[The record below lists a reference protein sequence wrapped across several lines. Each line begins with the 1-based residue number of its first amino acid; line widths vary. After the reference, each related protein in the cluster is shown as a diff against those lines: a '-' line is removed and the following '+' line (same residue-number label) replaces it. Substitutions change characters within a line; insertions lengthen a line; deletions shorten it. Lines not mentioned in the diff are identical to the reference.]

1 MSRSIWLL
9 LLFFLFGCSTKPDVL
24 AKKKHQDDVLA
35 LSYPGN
41 WKLQTEETDIEGIKL
56 RTVTVEPSDG
66 VMQAMVYTPAV
77 PVDLEE
83 FTVDFLKGMS
93 EELGQYQVGG
103 MELLSKV
110 DGSKKPVKRI
120 ISGAEREGLELKFV
134 MTALGQKV
142 PMTAEIYTIT
152 RDNASA
158 IVFLQT
164 ADEDLPRDRP
174 GFDLVYNS
182 FQLR

>member
-1 MSRSIWLL
+1 MSRSICLL
-9 LLFFLFGCSTKPDVL
+9 IPIFLFACSSKPDL
-24 AKKKHQDDVLA
+24 GAKKKHQDDVVS

-41 WKLQTEETDIEGIKL
+41 WKLETEISDIEGIKL
-56 RTVTVEPSDG
+56 RTISIEPSDG
-66 VMQAMVYTPAV
+66 VLQAMVYTPAV
-77 PVDLEE
+77 PLDLES

-93 EELGQYQVGG
+93 EELGQYKVGS

-110 DGSKKPVKRI
+110 DGQKKPVRRI
-120 ISGAEREGLELKFV
+120 ISGAERDGLEVKLV
-134 MTALGQKV
+134 MKALDQKV
-142 PMTAEIYTIT
+142 PMTAEIYMIAGDTS
-152 RDNASA
+152 SA
-158 IVFLQT
+158 IMFLQT